1 REGVTVLRSGGCS
14 CPWYRLECWG
24 TLGLLHR
31 RGCRERAGHTSPVP
45 GRCEGVRSGGL
56 PRSPCGLAVL
66 LHHRLEALPL
76 AGRGAGL
83 EGDGLLADLGEA
95 VLLPPIE
102 RSGDGAARGRWVA
115 ALTDQLGDAVR
126 GEGLATRV

>member
-1 REGVTVLRSGGCS
+1 GIGSNAGGHSGCFTG
-14 CPWYRLECWG
+14 G
-24 TLGLLHR
+24 GAGNGR
-31 RGCRERAGHTSPVP
+31 RPPRPFPAAV
-45 GRCEGVRSGGL
+45 EGVRSGGF

-126 GEGLATRV
+126 GEGLATRVELAVLVLEADL